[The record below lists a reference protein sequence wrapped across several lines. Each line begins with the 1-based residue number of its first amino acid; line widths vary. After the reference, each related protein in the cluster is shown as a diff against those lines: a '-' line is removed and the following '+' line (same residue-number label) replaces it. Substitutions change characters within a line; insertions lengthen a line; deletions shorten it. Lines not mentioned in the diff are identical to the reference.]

1 MPKKP
6 WFSGKHRAP
15 PCPGIRLTAGP
26 GGGAHQFQLL
36 ETVLTTTRQGDDTM
50 KLHTIGTILLLVAGY
65 SAYMRNWPVMIV
77 MLALFFLLAFV
88 PPDFNDT
95 TKKG

>member
-1 MPKKP
+1 
-6 WFSGKHRAP
+6 
-15 PCPGIRLTAGP
+15 
-26 GGGAHQFQLL
+26 
-36 ETVLTTTRQGDDTM
+36 M